1 MTFVRTFAFKAT
13 AAALFTAF
21 AACAFAMKPVTVAEQ
36 GSFAAGGT
44 VVEAKTAYD
53 PYHPQAQGQ
62 TLHGDHAFVTY
73 QVPEHRRALGLVML
87 HGAGQFS
94 KTWDTTPDGRDGY
107 RNLFLEKG
115 YPVYLVDQ
123 PRRGD
128 AGRSTVPGEISA
140 EPDEGFWFGQFR
152 MGLWPKFNDGSQFPQ
167 DDASMD
173 QFFRQMTPNTAP
185 YDAKVNAEA
194 LVKVFEK
201 TGDAVFLTHSQGCGV
216 GWLVGMKSDRV
227 KGIAAYEPG
236 SGFPFPKGEVPA
248 PIANNS
254 FFGDLKAD
262 EVPLED
268 FLKLTKFPIVIYY
281 GDFIPKADEV
291 TKHPHNDYW
300 RAAAMMADAFVR
312 AVNRHGGD
320 ARVVH
325 LPDLGIRGNSHFPF
339 AEKNNGE
346 VAGALEA
353 WLKEKRLDAFA
364 K

>member
-21 AACAFAMKPVTVAEQ
+21 AASAFAMKPVTVAEQ

-167 DDASMD
+167 DEASMD

-216 GWLVGMKSDRV
+216 GWLVGMKSDHV

-262 EVPLED
+262 EV
-268 FLKLTKFPIVIYY
+268 
-281 GDFIPKADEV
+281 

-300 RAAAMMADAFVR
+300 RAAAMMADAFVK

-339 AEKNNGE
+339 AEKNNVE